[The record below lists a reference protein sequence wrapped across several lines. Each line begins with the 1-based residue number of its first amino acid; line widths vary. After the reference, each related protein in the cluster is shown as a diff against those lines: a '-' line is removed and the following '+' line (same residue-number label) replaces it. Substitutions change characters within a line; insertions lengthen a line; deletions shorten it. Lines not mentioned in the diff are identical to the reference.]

1 MFFFQIQQKPLHI
14 CAIGK
19 TGQAS
24 ICADNAVTGLN
35 DHDRIDMVGLADGT
49 KGLGSAD
56 GFGNLFISACF
67 AVRNLP
73 QRLPDAALEGRADR
87 GERQIESPS
96 LPCEI
101 FRKLPFGLGQKR
113 CFFGEIKGQIGRFR
127 ADQACDGRI
136 FLKEPEPA
144 DGGVDRKGI
153 SMHGEASDLIRY
165 R

>member
-1 MFFFQIQQKPLHI
+1 MDDHQGI
-14 CAIGK
+14 
-19 TGQAS
+19 
-24 ICADNAVTGLN
+24 AV
-35 DHDRIDMVGLADGT
+35 VGLTDGT

-73 QRLPDAALEGRADR
+73 QRLLDAALEGRADR
-87 GERQIESPS
+87 GERQIESLS

-113 CFFGEIKGQIGRFR
+113 CFFRKIKGEIGRFR
-127 ADQACDGRI
+127 AGQTYDGRI

-144 DGGVDRKGI
+144 DGGEDRERI
-153 SMHGEASDLIRY
+153 SMHGETSNLIRY